1 MTPSHHLFAVS
12 CLLLAQGA
20 SAAEAAD
27 ERWVEIASTDK
38 AQWLGKKGSGNVANL
53 GKQKGNAYSYV
64 YQVSNK
70 KDKTFE
76 YKQLFVELTS
86 CKKGY
91 GYVYY
96 NSMEGEFLGKDA
108 FVRFGATVADALG
121 SMACTSWDQK
131 TGKPSRA
138 DQGDTW
144 EVVASAVET
153 GNKYALKT
161 DTVRTTVYNKK
172 PSVAV
177 LYSYEDVKNNTVSY
191 GEYVFPLADCKRGF
205 GVAYSLNFDGEQL
218 YKTDLALD
226 GDSVL
231 SATISALCGKV

>member
-1 MTPSHHLFAVS
+1 MNPSHHLFVLT

-20 SAAEAAD
+20 WAAEAAD

-38 AQWLGKKGSGNVANL
+38 AQWLGKKGSGDVANL

-70 KDKTFE
+70 KDKTYE
-76 YKQLFVELTS
+76 YKQLFVELSS
-86 CKKGY
+86 CKKSY

-96 NSMEGEFLGKDA
+96 NGMDGEFLGKDG
-108 FVRFGATVADALG
+108 FVRFGTTVADALG

-131 TGKPSRA
+131 TGKVSRA

-144 EVVASAVET
+144 EVVASAAES
-153 GNKYALKT
+153 GNKYALKA
-161 DTVRTTVYNKK
+161 DTVRKTAYNNK
-172 PSVAV
+172 PAVAA
-177 LYSYEDVKNNTVSY
+177 LYSYEDVKNKTVTY

-205 GVAYSLNFDGEQL
+205 GVAYSLNFDGELL
-218 YKTDLALD
+218 YKSDIALD

-231 SATISALCGKV
+231 SATISALCAKL